1 MKLTLNLKMSRLI
14 IELSE
19 TSEIIIAEIIALLI
33 ILIIG
38 QMVCKIN
45 NVWRDKPRRRP
56 FDD

>member
-1 MKLTLNLKMSRLI
+1 MSKII

-33 ILIIG
+33 ILIIV
-38 QMVCKIN
+38 QMIHKIN
-45 NVWRDKPRRRP
+45 NIWKDKPRRRP

>member
-1 MKLTLNLKMSRLI
+1 MSKII

-33 ILIIG
+33 ILTIGRIIYR
-38 QMVCKIN
+38 IN
-45 NVWRDKPRRRP
+45 NAWVDKPRRRP

>member
-1 MKLTLNLKMSRLI
+1 MSRII

-19 TSEIIIAEIIALLI
+19 TSEIVIAEIIALLI
-33 ILIIG
+33 ILTIG

-45 NVWRDKPRRRP
+45 NVWRDRPRRRP

>member
-1 MKLTLNLKMSRLI
+1 MSRII

-33 ILIIG
+33 ILTIG
-38 QMVCKIN
+38 QMVYKIN
-45 NVWRDKPRRRP
+45 NVWKDRPRRRP

>member
-1 MKLTLNLKMSRLI
+1 MSRII

-19 TSEIIIAEIIALLI
+19 TSEITIAEIVALLL
-33 ILIIG
+33 ILTIG
-38 QMVCKIN
+38 QMVYRIN

>member
-1 MKLTLNLKMSRLI
+1 MSRII

-19 TSEIIIAEIIALLI
+19 TSEIVIAEIIALLI
-33 ILIIG
+33 ILTIG

-45 NVWRDKPRRRP
+45 NVWKDRPRRRS